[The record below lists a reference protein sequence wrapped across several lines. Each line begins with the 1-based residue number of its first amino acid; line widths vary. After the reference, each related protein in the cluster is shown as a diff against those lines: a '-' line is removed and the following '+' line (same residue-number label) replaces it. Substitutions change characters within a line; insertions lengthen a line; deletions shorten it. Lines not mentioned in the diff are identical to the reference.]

1 MNVHLLYE
9 CHAMRTVKIRMLY
22 YNNVW
27 NVRRREERRKSQQ
40 VPSSWVR
47 PGVFLPSYLHIF
59 AHFREG
65 AASSTAPLPRVSQA
79 QLLLITTTSYRLDTY
94 NVYDRFLYFKM
105 CCINVIL
112 CLLVSQ
118 RRNYTR
124 NITIC
129 NMPFICTYCTL

>member
-1 MNVHLLYE
+1 MYICCLNAMQAANSENTNVVQCME
-9 CHAMRTVKIRMLY
+9 CA
-22 YNNVW
+22 
-27 NVRRREERRKSQQ
+27 EERREKSQQ

-65 AASSTAPLPRVSQA
+65 AASSTAPLPCVSQA

-94 NVYDRFLYFKM
+94 NVHDRFLYFKM
-105 CCINVIL
+105 CCINVI

-124 NITIC
+124 NITTC

>member
-1 MNVHLLYE
+1 MPCNANSENTNV
-9 CHAMRTVKIRMLY
+9 VQ

-79 QLLLITTTSYRLDTY
+79 QLLLITTTSYRLD
-94 NVYDRFLYFKM
+94 VHDRFLYFKM
-105 CCINVIL
+105 CCINVI

-118 RRNYTR
+118 RRNYTP
-124 NITIC
+124 NITL
-129 NMPFICTYCTL
+129 YCTL